1 MQGLCLPT
9 PSQRSNASKNSP
21 APLLLPTAAVR
32 PTIPG
37 PATTLREPSP
47 RQDRPKCPLCT
58 AQVYQYFLNGKQ
70 AVVMCSDL
78 KV

>member
-9 PSQRSNASKNSP
+9 PSQKSSIQNNPP
-21 APLLLPTAAVR
+21 APLLLPTATVR
-32 PTIPG
+32 PAI
-37 PATTLREPSP
+37 PATTLQEPSP
-47 RQDRPKCPLCT
+47 RQDQPKCPLCT

-70 AVVMCSDL
+70 AVVMCSDT